1 MLKRIEDKDSNIKKD
16 IIINGIMRSKGVYLL
31 VSQPKVGKSMLALQL
46 ADSITNGKPFLGH
59 KVIASPVLYI
69 STESDLG
76 QLQERLNTLNLK
88 PKKDSLFIID
98 RYGKASIK
106 LLDIEYEIHQFA
118 TEYNGKFLIIDMLKD
133 MDFGISYDINS
144 YQDIAQLL
152 MPKLRSLC
160 DKYNLTILITHH
172 LNKQNLTLGSTAFD
186 ASVDGIITLK
196 EYKNNKKHI
205 KMVIS
210 NRDFEGLDLEL
221 KKSDNQLFSICESLD
236 EEVENINL
244 INFVKYASEKGRF
257 EFTATS
263 IVKDAKLLL
272 TPKSMGRLINSNLA
286 LLEKEGLRIT
296 QKRTAKE
303 RLYECCYV
311 EPSDEEELDSSSKE
325 ND

>member
-1 MLKRIEDKDSNIKKD
+1 MLKKIEDQDSSIKKD

-69 STESDLG
+69 STESDFG
-76 QLQERLNTLNLK
+76 QLQDRLTTLNLK

-98 RYGKASIK
+98 RDGKANIS
-106 LLDIEYEIHQFA
+106 LFDIEYEIHEFA
-118 TEYNGKFLIIDMLKD
+118 TEYKGKLIIIDMLKD
-133 MDFGISYDINS
+133 MNFGVSYDINS
-144 YQDIAQLL
+144 YQDVAQIL
-152 MPKLRSLC
+152 MSKLRSMC
-160 DKYNLTILITHH
+160 EKYNLSILITHH

-196 EYKNNKKHI
+196 EYKNSKSHI
-205 KMVIS
+205 KMIIS

-221 KKSDNQLFSICESLD
+221 KKSNNQLFTICEPLD
-236 EEVENINL
+236 EEVINPNL
-244 INFVKYASEKGRF
+244 ILFIKYASEKVRF
-257 EFTATS
+257 EFTSTS
-263 IVKDAKLLL
+263 IVKDAKLLI

-286 LLEKEGLRIT
+286 LLEKEGLHIT
-296 QKRTAKE
+296 PKRTAKE
-303 RLYECCYV
+303 RLYECVYV